1 MPLILEKNINQHI
14 VIGVWQCTESLT
26 ELEADLF
33 LPEADRL
40 DISKTSLH
48 KRKIEKLTTR
58 KLTSYLLNK
67 YFNKE
72 FKGLKK
78 LHTGKPVLTDSE
90 LEMSV
95 SHCES
100 YLTVLLSTHDKAG
113 IDLQNINPK
122 IKTVAPRIFSSDE
135 LSQINNNEQLL
146 ARAWSAKEAM
156 FKYYEKGNINFI
168 RDLHLSH
175 INDLK
180 QFKGILTCNNE
191 KIEVKFECIQ
201 VSKNY
206 QIVYCHEN

>member
-1 MPLILEKNINQHI
+1 MPLILEKNIDQKI
-14 VIGVWQCTESLT
+14 VIGVWQCTESLS

-33 LPEADRL
+33 LPEADSL
-40 DISKTSLH
+40 EISKISLH

-58 KLTSYLLNK
+58 KLVKHLLK
-67 YFNKE
+67 KHFNEE

-78 LHTGKPVLTDSE
+78 LDTGKPVLTGFN

-100 YLTVLLSTHDKAG
+100 YLTVLLSTNNKAG

-122 IKTVAPRIFSSDE
+122 IKTVAPRIFSKDE
-135 LSQINNNEQLL
+135 LNQINNNDLLL

-168 RDLHLSH
+168 RDLHLSY
-175 INDLK
+175 IDDLK
-180 QFKGILTCNNE
+180 QFKGTLTCNE
-191 KIEVKFECIQ
+191 ERIEVRFECIQ

-206 QIVYCHEN
+206 QIVYCYEN